1 MKILLGTVPYE
12 EVSEVPKIVLGSS
25 TGEPIGAANKVLYNN
40 LGVKFNKDGF
50 YPEYNIVY
58 VNMIQHS
65 WDPFTPCEVRDAFKK
80 ARKILLANNL
90 HSAAFA
96 YLPEARGLNN
106 ASQTNIVI
114 DIFHMDTDIQIYKE
128 SVGGLSKS
136 LACKRSCVVV
146 GEM

>member
-1 MKILLGTVPYE
+1 MEILLGTVPYE

-25 TGEPIGAANKVLYNN
+25 TGEPIGAANRILYNT

-58 VNMIQHS
+58 VNMTRHS

-80 ARKILLANNL
+80 AREILLENKL
-90 HSAAFA
+90 QSAAFA

-106 ASQTNIVI
+106 ASQTNIVN
-114 DIFHMDTDIQIYKE
+114 DIFHNDKDIQIYKE

-136 LACKRSCVVV
+136 LACKRRCILV